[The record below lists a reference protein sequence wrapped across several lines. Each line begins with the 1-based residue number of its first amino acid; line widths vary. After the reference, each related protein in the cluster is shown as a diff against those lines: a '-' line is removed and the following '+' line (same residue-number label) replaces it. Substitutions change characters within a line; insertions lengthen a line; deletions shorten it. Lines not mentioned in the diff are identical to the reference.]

1 MKRSELRRL
10 ERRLKIHRVQA
21 LTSLKRTDGTEFVDQ
36 DYAKNISESLF
47 RLCKDINA
55 ALARMQKGTYGVC
68 VACGDEIGLCKLEAL
83 AWAQYCLR
91 CQLSLEQ
98 QGASGKLIQG
108 DGPRGNQIEP
118 QHGVRP

>member
-36 DYAKNISESLF
+36 DDAKNISESLF
-47 RLCKDINA
+47 RLCKDIDA

-68 VACGDEIGLCKLEAL
+68 VACGDEIGLCRLEAL

-91 CQLSLEQ
+91 CQLDLEQ
-98 QGASGKLIQG
+98 QEQAENRFGQADRRHKE
-108 DGPRGNQIEP
+108 IEP
-118 QHGVRP
+118 EHGM